1 MDIAHS
7 VNGVPIRMTSE
18 RWFHIV
24 ENHDYLAGRYED
36 ILDTVA
42 DPDMVLQGY
51 GGALI
56 AVRGL
61 SRGRFLTV
69 MYKEISLSDGFVISA
84 YITEKVNRKVIVW
97 KKNT

>member
-7 VNGVPIRMTSE
+7 VNGAPIRMTSE

-42 DPDMVLQGY
+42 DPDMVLQG
-51 GGALI
+51 
-56 AVRGL
+56 
-61 SRGRFLTV
+61 
-69 MYKEISLSDGFVISA
+69 
-84 YITEKVNRKVIVW
+84 
-97 KKNT
+97 

>member
-61 SRGRFLTV
+61 SRPV
-69 MYKEISLSDGFVISA
+69 SDCYVQRDQL
-84 YITEKVNRKVIVW
+84 E
-97 KKNT
+97 

>member
-36 ILDTVA
+36 ILDTVV
-42 DPDMVLQGY
+42 DPDMVVQRY

-61 SRGRFLTV
+61 SVWLV
-69 MYKEISLSDGFVISA
+69 SDRYVQRDQL
-84 YITEKVNRKVIVW
+84 E
-97 KKNT
+97 

>member
-1 MDIAHS
+1 VDISYS

-61 SRGRFLTV
+61 SRSVSGCHVQRDQL
-69 MYKEISLSDGFVISA
+69 E
-84 YITEKVNRKVIVW
+84 
-97 KKNT
+97 